1 VDEVYSAPVH
11 PYTQALLSAIP
22 IPDPKTERS
31 RQRIVLSGD
40 LPSPA
45 DPPSGCKFR
54 TRCFKY
60 AALTEADKVK
70 CRDVVPL
77 LKPYAVDHTAACHYG
92 SHAEGVAVGQAQ
104 FVSRS

>member
-1 VDEVYSAPVH
+1 VYSAPVH

-60 AALTEADKVK
+60 AALSEADQVR
-70 CRDVVPL
+70 CREEVPAL
-77 LKPYAVDHTAACHYG
+77 VSYADDHTAACHFG
-92 SHAEGVAVGQAQ
+92 DHDEALAVGRAQ